1 MKKAIQS
8 PELLVEFLEERGD
21 HSADFKA
28 LALRLYEQRGDL
40 HQVSRLTRVCERTLY
55 KWLAEWNA
63 KKKKACS
70 MNVAKVEASKNA

>member
-8 PELLVEFLEERGD
+8 PELLVEFLEESGD

-28 LALRLYEQRGDL
+28 LALRLYEQTCNL

-55 KWLAEWNA
+55 EWLADWNA
-63 KKKKACS
+63 KKKKVCS
-70 MNVAKVEASKNA
+70 INMAKLEASQNA